1 MGTIQQTRMQIIRV
15 VDLVPYFKK
24 NYVAKKLCSN
34 PERILI
40 YQGFGTFIWALNIFT
55 SSACRDEWKEKKA
68 DAQN

>member
-1 MGTIQQTRMQIIRV
+1 MNLDQWLNKMWILTMGTIQQTRMHVRV

-40 YQGFGTFIWALNIFT
+40 YQGFGTFI
-55 SSACRDEWKEKKA
+55 
-68 DAQN
+68 